1 MISDQDADK
10 EGLMLQ
16 SADVVVVGAGNAGL
30 CAALAARDA
39 GAEVLV
45 LERAP
50 RAARGGNS
58 AFTGGVMRF
67 AYRDASDLKAL
78 VPTLSDAELEDTDFG
93 SYSEDV
99 FYADIARVTEH
110 RADPDLADLLVSRSN
125 ETLRWMADKGV
136 PFTPTYGRQAFRV
149 DGKLRFWGGV
159 PIEVSGGG
167 VGLVDA
173 LFAAAEKAGIH
184 IEYEARAK
192 SLIADDDGIHGVR
205 GRGAEGSFEVRAGAV
220 ILAAGGFQA
229 NAEMRTKYLGPG
241 WDLAKVR
248 GTRYDTGDGIQM
260 ALDAGAASRGHWSG
274 CHSVGWD
281 LNAPAFGD
289 IAVGDGFN
297 KHNYQFGIMVN
308 ATGERFLDEGAD
320 IRNYTYAKYGRVI
333 LAQPGQFAWQV
344 FDAKVAHLLRPE
356 FYRRREVTKAT
367 GNTLEELAGRLE
379 GVNPERFLDT
389 VRDFNAAVQQSVPFN
404 PTTKDGRGTTGLTM
418 PKSNWANTLD
428 EPPYEAFAVTCGV
441 SFTFGGV
448 HVDDTGQVIDSDGH
462 EMPGLWACGEM
473 AGGLFYFNY
482 PGGTGLTWGSVLG
495 RIAGSAAGSHGSD
508 ARM

>member
-1 MISDQDADK
+1 
-10 EGLMLQ
+10 MLRDM
-16 SADVVVVGAGNAGL
+16 DVVVVGAGNAGL

-39 GAEVLV
+39 GAEVLL

-50 RAARGGNS
+50 RSARGGNS

-67 AYRDASDLKAL
+67 AYRDASDLLAL
-78 VPTLSDAELEDTDFG
+78 VPALSSAELEDTDFG
-93 SYSEDV
+93 SYPEDV
-99 FYADIARVTEH
+99 FFADVARVTEH
-110 RADPDLADLLVSRSN
+110 RADPDLADLLVSRSYD
-125 ETLRWMADKGV
+125 TLCWMAGKGV

-167 VGLVDA
+167 IGLVDA
-173 LFAAAEKAGIH
+173 LFAAAEKAGVH
-184 IEYEARAK
+184 IEYEARARE
-192 SLIADDDGIHGVR
+192 LIADDDGVHGVR
-205 GRGAEGSFEVRAGAV
+205 GRGTDGSFEVRAGAV
-220 ILAAGGFQA
+220 VLAAGGFQA

-260 ALDAGAASRGHWSG
+260 ALDAGASSHGHWSG

-281 LNAPAFGD
+281 LNAPAYGD
-289 IAVGDGFN
+289 ISVGDGFN
-297 KHNYQFGIMVN
+297 KHHYPFGIMVN
-308 ATGERFLDEGAD
+308 ANGERFVDEGAD

-333 LAQPGQFAWQV
+333 LAQPGQFAWQI
-344 FDAKVAHLLRPE
+344 FDRKVAHLLRPE
-356 FYRRREVTKAT
+356 FYRARRVTKVT

-379 GVNPERFLDT
+379 GVNPDRFLRT
-389 VRDFNAAVQQSVPFN
+389 VGQFNEAVERSVPFN
-404 PTTKDGRGTTGLTM
+404 PTVRDGRGTAGLDI
-418 PKSNWANTLD
+418 PKSNWANPLD
-428 EPPYEAFAVTCGV
+428 EPPYEAFAVTCGI

-448 HVDDTGQVIDSDGH
+448 QVRESGAVVDTEGAEI
-462 EMPGLWACGEM
+462 PGLWACGEM

-495 RIAGSAAGSHGSD
+495 RIAGAAAGSRMSQ

>member
-1 MISDQDADK
+1 
-10 EGLMLQ
+10 MLQ
-16 SADVVVVGAGNAGL
+16 SADVVVIGAGNAGL

-39 GAEVLV
+39 GAEVLL

-67 AYRDASDLKAL
+67 AYRDAGDLLAL
-78 VPTLSDAELEDTDFG
+78 VPTLSSAELEDTDFG
-93 SYSEDV
+93 SYPEDV
-99 FYADIARVTEH
+99 FFADIARVTEH
-110 RADPDLADLLVSRSN
+110 RADPELADLLVSRSH

-159 PIEVSGGG
+159 PLEVSGGG
-167 VGLVDA
+167 IGLVDA
-173 LFAAAEKAGIH
+173 LFAAAEKDGIH
-184 IEYEARAK
+184 IEYDARARA
-192 SLIADDDGIHGVR
+192 LLADDDGIHGVR
-205 GRGAEGSFEVRAGAV
+205 GRGPEGSFEVRSRAV
-220 ILAAGGFQA
+220 VLAAGGFQA

-260 ALDAGAASRGHWSG
+260 ALDAGAASHGHWSG

-281 LNAPAFGD
+281 LNAPPFGD
-289 IAVGDGFN
+289 ISVGDGFN
-297 KHNYQFGIMVN
+297 KHHYPFGIMVN
-308 ATGERFLDEGAD
+308 ANGERFVDEGAD

-333 LAQPGQFAWQV
+333 LGQPGQFAWQV
-344 FDAKVAHLLRPE
+344 FDQKVAHLLRPE
-356 FYRRREVTKAT
+356 FYRSRRVTKVT
-367 GNTLEELAGRLE
+367 GETLEQLAGRLE
-379 GVNPERFLDT
+379 GVDPQRFLDT
-389 VRDFNAAVQQSVPFN
+389 VREFNAAVQQSVPFN
-404 PTTKDGRGTTGLTM
+404 PTSKDGRGTTGLAV

-448 HVDDTGQVIDSDGH
+448 QVDETGRVIDTNGN
-462 EMPGLWACGEM
+462 EMPGLFACGEM

-495 RIAGSAAGSHGSD
+495 RIAGTAAVSRGTD
-508 ARM
+508 PRM